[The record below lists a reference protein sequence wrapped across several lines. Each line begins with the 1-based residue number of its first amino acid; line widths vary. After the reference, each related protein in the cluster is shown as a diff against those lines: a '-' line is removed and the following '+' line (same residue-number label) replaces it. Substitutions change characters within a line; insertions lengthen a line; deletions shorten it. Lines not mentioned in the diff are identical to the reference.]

1 MSRRI
6 IPRDSWIPPPQ
17 RMNQWLLEKIQL
29 FPSPFQF
36 SYPKLKNLGVARGSL
51 FKHRKR
57 YCVIREMHGV
67 LINAIRGGSWYF
79 FPRLFQLPLSLPR
92 YETKSCTMDGK
103 KGKKIHVF
111 RWILIGNMKPML
123 REGNELQ
130 RGSVKGI
137 TGAQPVNGNEIYR
150 CSSSVMVDVAR
161 RMREMEFRLTFLFLP
176 FLFFFPLSLLPFLDF
191 RKIGNY

>member
-1 MSRRI
+1 
-6 IPRDSWIPPPQ
+6 
-17 RMNQWLLEKIQL
+17 
-29 FPSPFQF
+29 
-36 SYPKLKNLGVARGSL
+36 
-51 FKHRKR
+51 
-57 YCVIREMHGV
+57 
-67 LINAIRGGSWYF
+67 
-79 FPRLFQLPLSLPR
+79 
-92 YETKSCTMDGK
+92 
-103 KGKKIHVF
+103 
-111 RWILIGNMKPML
+111 ML

-176 FLFFFPLSLLPFLDF
+176 FLFFFFPLSLLPFLDF

>member
-1 MSRRI
+1 
-6 IPRDSWIPPPQ
+6 
-17 RMNQWLLEKIQL
+17 
-29 FPSPFQF
+29 
-36 SYPKLKNLGVARGSL
+36 
-51 FKHRKR
+51 
-57 YCVIREMHGV
+57 
-67 LINAIRGGSWYF
+67 
-79 FPRLFQLPLSLPR
+79 
-92 YETKSCTMDGK
+92 MDGK

-176 FLFFFPLSLLPFLDF
+176 FLFFFFPLSLLPFLDF

>member
-1 MSRRI
+1 
-6 IPRDSWIPPPQ
+6 
-17 RMNQWLLEKIQL
+17 
-29 FPSPFQF
+29 
-36 SYPKLKNLGVARGSL
+36 
-51 FKHRKR
+51 
-57 YCVIREMHGV
+57 
-67 LINAIRGGSWYF
+67 
-79 FPRLFQLPLSLPR
+79 
-92 YETKSCTMDGK
+92 MDGK

-130 RGSVKGI
+130 KGSVKGI

>member
-1 MSRRI
+1 
-6 IPRDSWIPPPQ
+6 
-17 RMNQWLLEKIQL
+17 
-29 FPSPFQF
+29 
-36 SYPKLKNLGVARGSL
+36 
-51 FKHRKR
+51 
-57 YCVIREMHGV
+57 
-67 LINAIRGGSWYF
+67 
-79 FPRLFQLPLSLPR
+79 
-92 YETKSCTMDGK
+92 MDGK

-161 RMREMEFRLTFLFLP
+161 RMREMEFDLSLSSLS
-176 FLFFFPLSLLPFLDF
+176 LFFSSFVASIFRFSKDWKLLRERWIGVELSMDRIL
-191 RKIGNY
+191 Y